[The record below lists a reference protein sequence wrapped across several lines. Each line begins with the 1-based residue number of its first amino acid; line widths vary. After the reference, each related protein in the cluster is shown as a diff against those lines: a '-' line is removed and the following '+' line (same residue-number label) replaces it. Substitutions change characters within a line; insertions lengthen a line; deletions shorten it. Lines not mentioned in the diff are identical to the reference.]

1 MPPRRNHS
9 NNCMPPCR
17 IDRRSTFHATGD
29 ISFQEPSQ
37 TGLAVAE
44 NDRKVLLHQA
54 ASRMRDVD
62 YSLRDFHRDMVICF
76 PELVLYLVGTGV
88 DGLGTVETSENLVM
102 GLEVEVPSCDDGV
115 VLTNMTGSGRTG
127 IDEYKRTIGALFA
140 VYWLMRLQAR
150 R

>member
-1 MPPRRNHS
+1 
-9 NNCMPPCR
+9 
-17 IDRRSTFHATGD
+17 
-29 ISFQEPSQ
+29 
-37 TGLAVAE
+37 
-44 NDRKVLLHQA
+44 
-54 ASRMRDVD
+54 MRDVD